1 MASQEI
7 KINESMNLLYF
18 LIKSKPV
25 KTFQKFLQVCLD
37 SFCYLYEKIIS
48 VKMINGTCSNVL
60 LTNEKLCITFYR
72 SFKIQDKLKQKNRGA
87 LPLAVSI
94 IVNMFFL
101 S

>member
-1 MASQEI
+1 
-7 KINESMNLLYF
+7 
-18 LIKSKPV
+18 
-25 KTFQKFLQVCLD
+25 
-37 SFCYLYEKIIS
+37 
-48 VKMINGTCSNVL
+48 MINGTCSNVL
-60 LTNEKLCITFYR
+60 LTKEKTMYYFL